1 MAHVVTEICIK
12 CKYAECIEVCPQGAF
27 REGKNF
33 VVIDPNACANCAL
46 CEIVC
51 PVDAIFADYALPK
64 EQQQFQELNRTLAQI
79 WPVAEYREP
88 PEDAEAWVEVPNK
101 FRFLSM
107 EGYTS
112 NL

>member
-1 MAHVVTEICIK
+1 MRVRTVH
-12 CKYAECIEVCPQGAF
+12 YA
-27 REGKNF
+27 RL
-33 VVIDPNACANCAL
+33 CAL
-46 CEIVC
+46 LM
-51 PVDAIFADYALPK
+51 PFSPTTLYPK